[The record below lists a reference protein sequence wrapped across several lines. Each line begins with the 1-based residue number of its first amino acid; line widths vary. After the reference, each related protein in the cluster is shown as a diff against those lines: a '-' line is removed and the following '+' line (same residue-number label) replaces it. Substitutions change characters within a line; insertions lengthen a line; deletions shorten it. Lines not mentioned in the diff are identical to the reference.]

1 MPTIWLL
8 RHGKA
13 GDLMGDYD
21 RLSELGHAQA
31 RCAGEAFRHLA
42 PLRRLMS
49 GEMIRQRKTAL
60 TFAEAFGETPPLEV
74 DGRWD
79 EFDHK
84 SVIRAALAG
93 GLQPPQKPD
102 RTAFSSFFGDAMS
115 RWASGEHDSD
125 YSEPYL
131 GFQGRVSS
139 ALHELA
145 DSLGSGD
152 TALVATS
159 GGVISAV
166 CRELL
171 GLEPMA
177 AFQLNTVLVNG
188 AMTRILVGRGRL
200 SLSALNIDT
209 HLARD
214 AGLHTFA

>member
-31 RCAGEAFRHLA
+31 ARAGEAFRHIA

-49 GEMIRQRKTAL
+49 GEMVRQRKTAL
-60 TFAEAFGETPPLEV
+60 TFAASFGEAPALEI

-84 SVIRAALAG
+84 SVIRAALDAG
-93 GLQPPQKPD
+93 LRPPETPD
-102 RTAFSSFFGDAMS
+102 RAVFSSFFGDAMT
-115 RWASGEHDSD
+115 RWASGEHDAD
-125 YSEPYL
+125 YAEPYRA
-131 GFQGRVSS
+131 FQARVHG

-159 GGVISAV
+159 GGVISTV

-171 GLEPMA
+171 DLEPMA

-188 AMTRILVGRGRL
+188 GMTRILVGRGRL

-209 HLARD
+209 HLARE